1 MESDQIMIEKMNE
14 TKMEKILKT
23 ILIIYV
29 AKSSQKILKQENYKK
44 HVIQTSTIPFNQ
56 VFPV

>member
-1 MESDQIMIEKMNE
+1 MIEKMNE